1 MLCGE
6 EQTTPA
12 SNTSFNNIVAV
23 VPMLTEVLTLI
34 KVELVA
40 IPDPI
45 LERNAI
51 VHVGPLNYPSG
62 NSDGLW

>member
-1 MLCGE
+1 
-6 EQTTPA
+6 
-12 SNTSFNNIVAV
+12 
-23 VPMLTEVLTLI
+23 MLTEALTLI

-45 LERNAI
+45 LGRNATL
-51 VHVGPLNYPSG
+51 HVEPLNCLLG

>member
-1 MLCGE
+1 MVRDLR
-6 EQTTPA
+6 
-12 SNTSFNNIVAV
+12 VAV
-23 VPMLTEVLTLI
+23 VPMLTEASTLI

-45 LERNAI
+45 LETNATL
-51 VHVGPLNYPSG
+51 HVGLLNYPSG